1 MTWAEDQDSTVTM
14 DRACAAFGIG
24 TAEPV
29 DDLEEKSS
37 QVYKVLQNLLEG
49 EPFMIVRNTERGNGF
64 ESWRRLNRRYG
75 PSTGA
80 KKSSLL
86 RHILSPGRCKLEE
99 LSEKIEGWMELVN
112 RYESQ
117 KPPTGTRQALADDIK
132 MSILEG
138 MCPAEV
144 ERHLQLNR
152 SKFPD
157 FDDMHSE
164 LATYWKP
171 ALV

>member
-1 MTWAEDQDSTVTM
+1 MEKTQQTM
-14 DRACAAFGIG
+14 RPIHRSK
-24 TAEPV
+24 EII
-29 DDLEEKSS
+29 
-37 QVYKVLQNLLEG
+37 
-49 EPFMIVRNTERGNGF
+49 PFETHPIPR
-64 ESWRRLNRRYG
+64 
-75 PSTGA
+75 
-80 KKSSLL
+80 
-86 RHILSPGRCKLEE
+86 RCKLEE
-99 LSEKIEGWMELVN
+99 LSEKIEGWMGLVN
-112 RYESQ
+112 RYESR
-117 KPPTGTRQALADDIK
+117 KPPTGTRQDLADDIK